1 MSETQAFP
9 LSLPSRKYERRAKG
23 RGANW
28 PSPAP
33 GRVRQSGAP
42 FLSIIIPAYN
52 EEKRLG
58 ATLNRIHDFFSSR
71 GDGLSLSDTEILV
84 VDDGSADAT
93 AEVVRS
99 FGARIPQ
106 LRLIQNGVN
115 RGKGYS
121 VKRGMHEARGDV
133 ALFTDADL
141 SLPIEEADKLLV
153 AIGEGND
160 VAIGSRGI
168 DPSLMGTP
176 PPFLRS
182 LAGGIFNTLVRLFIG
197 LPFHDTQCGLKAFSR
212 TRCHAIFEQQ
222 RIERFGFDPEILFL
236 ARRHGLK
243 TAEVPV
249 RSSHD
254 PASKVRL
261 WRDSTRM
268 FCDLLYIRWNS
279 LSRRYAGPNPAAS
292 HGDCPPSGA
301 SLLAPKYAFPLHGPS
316 RIAAAYPIPADIDE
330 VEKHLQAVL
339 NEPDF

>member
-1 MSETQAFP
+1 MSEIQAFS
-9 LSLPSRKYERRAKG
+9 LSLPSRGYAGGATAK
-23 RGANW
+23 RSAW
-28 PSPAP
+28 PTPSPLSQQP
-33 GRVRQSGAP
+33 GAP

-58 ATLNRIHDFFSSR
+58 ATLERIYAFFSCR
-71 GDGLSLSDTEILV
+71 QDGLGLADIEIIV
-84 VDDGSADAT
+84 VDDGSTDGT
-93 AEVVRS
+93 TSVVQNS
-99 FGARIPQ
+99 ALRIPQ
-106 LRLIQNGVN
+106 LRLVENGIN

-121 VKRGMHEARGDV
+121 VKRGMREARGEV

-168 DPSLMGTP
+168 DRSLMETP
-176 PPFLRS
+176 PPFMRS
-182 LAGGIFNTLVRLFIG
+182 LAGGIFNALVRVVVG

-212 TRCHAIFEQQ
+212 SRCKQIFEQQ
-222 RIERFGFDPEILFL
+222 KIERFGFDPEILFL

-249 RSSHD
+249 RSAHD

-268 FCDLLYIRWNS
+268 FYDLIYIRWNS
-279 LSRRYAGPNPAAS
+279 LRQRYTLPSPASAE
-292 HGDCPPSGA
+292 GD
-301 SLLAPKYAFPLHGPS
+301 
-316 RIAAAYPIPADIDE
+316 
-330 VEKHLQAVL
+330 
-339 NEPDF
+339 